1 LPIVLEDVALIGG
14 LGLSPLLLL
23 LLEARAWCRSAEY
36 MNSDDGGW
44 AVVPVAAGG
53 YCWCRKSRKCENEVY
68 PSSGFCIIML
78 CVSLSMQ
85 VVRIWSRTNK
95 WITSLTVLNFGM
107 FFRYEL
113 YRNLDYRETN
123 LQSSSDEILKDD
135 RLQSRQCY
143 VSNVHWFFLLQ
154 FSLCNLIC

>member
-1 LPIVLEDVALIGG
+1 LPIILEDVALIGG

-95 WITSLTVLNFGM
+95 WITSLTVLDFGLL
-107 FFRYEL
+107 FRYEL
-113 YRNLDYRETN
+113 YRNLDYR
-123 LQSSSDEILKDD
+123 QRD
-135 RLQSRQCY
+135 
-143 VSNVHWFFLLQ
+143 
-154 FSLCNLIC
+154 